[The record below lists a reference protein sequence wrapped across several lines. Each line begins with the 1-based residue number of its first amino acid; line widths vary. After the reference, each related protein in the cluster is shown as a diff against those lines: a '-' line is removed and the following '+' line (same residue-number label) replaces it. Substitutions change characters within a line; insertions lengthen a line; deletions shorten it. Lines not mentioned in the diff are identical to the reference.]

1 MSENVS
7 FRYIKPFRFKE
18 GKIYRHYFLLNFS
31 DSVIKAVATALGLRR
46 LNIDL
51 GYNVEYSIKD
61 EKSFSKFR
69 DFHTHKIIDYILN
82 IEFNVKELIN
92 KNIIEAAFPMH
103 DFRTRNNIK
112 TSFR

>member
-1 MSENVS
+1 
-7 FRYIKPFRFKE
+7 
-18 GKIYRHYFLLNFS
+18 LLNFS

-46 LNIDL
+46 FNIEL

-61 EKSFSKFR
+61 EKAFSKFR
-69 DFHTHKIIDYILN
+69 DFHTHKIIEYILN
-82 IEFNVKELIN
+82 IEFNVKDLTK

-112 TSFR
+112 TSF